1 MSMTLRLLL
10 FAKPLPFAMG
20 RAAYELGLHEAPAR
34 PLSDDPLAAR
44 EQLNKERTF
53 RQLALFDRT

>member
-1 MSMTLRLLL
+1 MTLRLLL
-10 FAKPLPFAMG
+10 FAKPVPFSTCSAS
-20 RAAYELGLHEAPAR
+20 YELGLHEAPVR